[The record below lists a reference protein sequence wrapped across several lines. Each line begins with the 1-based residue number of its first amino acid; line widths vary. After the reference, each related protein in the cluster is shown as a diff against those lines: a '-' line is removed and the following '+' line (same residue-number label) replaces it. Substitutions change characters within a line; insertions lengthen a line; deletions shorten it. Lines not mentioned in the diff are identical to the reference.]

1 MLEILKNE
9 KMAHQLQQIMKKCLD
24 ITEEW
29 PDEVSHQGSPSQT
42 KQ

>member
-1 MLEILKNE
+1 MLEIIKND

-29 PDEVSHQGSPSQT
+29 QDEINH
-42 KQ
+42 